1 MIVFF
6 VKDASPA
13 GLFSPSPTIEASPS
27 IEKTI
32 TSLPAKGIGSC
43 CDNNASDEKPLALLY
58 TLVTKFDGNSP
69 VLFVIVD
76 IVFFSF

>member
-6 VKDASPA
+6 VKSASPA

-43 CDNNASDEKPLALLY
+43 WDNAASDEKPLALLY
-58 TLVTKFDGNSP
+58 TLVTKFDGNNP
-69 VLFVIVD
+69 VLFVIVA